1 MVLFFDATKTSITSF
16 FRFTYF
22 CNLFPSPNAEPCA
35 GANLYLAHHIQSSR
49 LTPTRF
55 VYFVH
60 YLA

>member
-35 GANLYLAHHIQSSR
+35 SANLHLAHHIHNKGLSGNR
-49 LTPTRF
+49 
-55 VYFVH
+55 
-60 YLA
+60 